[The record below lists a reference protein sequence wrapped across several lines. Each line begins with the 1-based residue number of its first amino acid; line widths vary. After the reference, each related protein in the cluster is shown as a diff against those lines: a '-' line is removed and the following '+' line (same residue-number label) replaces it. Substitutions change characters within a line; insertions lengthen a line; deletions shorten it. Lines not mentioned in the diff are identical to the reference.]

1 MLRHRRRNF
10 RRSGTLTLLIAV
22 TVSVVFVCVT
32 QTPLVTDRGARA
44 WAEPIPSQPPGTPAP
59 TQAERSA
66 PVTTESVATTR
77 LRPPTTTVGGA
88 AASTVTSTR
97 AETSVT
103 GTTAAP
109 ATTKVCDPVGPTNA
123 AGRAAC
129 PVTTPTCPTT
139 TTTATATAVPCTTT
153 TTGTT
158 TTSTTTSTTRPTTTA
173 PDTTTSEPP
182 PPPPAPDPQRPP
194 VPVRY
199 RPPERAL
206 PLDLSQPPPCVV
218 LNGPMAKGSYTVS
231 SAFGIRGGEF
241 HRGMD
246 LAAERGTPI
255 FAALDGKV
263 VAAGQ
268 ATGFGN
274 WIVIDSTTSDGLV
287 STVYG
292 HMYDD
297 GMHVATG
304 DVVKAGQHIADVGS
318 NGASSGPHLHFELWQ
333 GGRLRNGRFVDPAPL
348 LDQAAPTADQS
359 ALKMAHSIADCAVRP
374 GAGLAPGKVPAE
386 FVPWLRKGAA
396 DCPGS
401 GITAP
406 LLAGQLKAENNFRH
420 GATAPVSSS
429 GAMGPAQFLPG
440 TWETWKVDAD
450 GDGRS
455 DINSLADAVVAQ
467 AHFMCKNWRDAT
479 AGITSGQ
486 LRGDAVDLALAA
498 YNAGFG
504 AVQAARGMP
513 SGGEY
518 TTQTQPYVRKIRA
531 YEREFAAA
539 DFAEGAGRD
548 AESGS
553 KAARAVEQYLGAAYT
568 WGGGNTKGP
577 TEGGFDSPGLA
588 TYVAYVATDGAVT
601 LPRTVQQQWTKGQ
614 ELPADRAGPGHLVY
628 TDFGP
633 NGVPRHV
640 GIAVGDGE
648 MVHASAEDGKV
659 VRAPIPPGAKIRSM
673 S

>member
-1 MLRHRRRNF
+1 MLRRLRGPLRL
-10 RRSGTLTLLIAV
+10 SGTLTLLIAV
-22 TVSVVFVCVT
+22 TVPLVFVCVT
-32 QTPLVTDRGARA
+32 QTPLGADRGARA
-44 WAEPIPSQPPGTPAP
+44 WAQPVASQPPSTPAP

-66 PVTTESVATTR
+66 PATTQPVATTR
-77 LRPPTTTVGGA
+77 LQPPTTTVGA
-88 AASTVTSTR
+88 AVTSIAKSSQ

-109 ATTKVCDPVGPTNA
+109 TTTSECGTVAPTEA

-129 PVTTPTCPTT
+129 PSTPPACRTT
-139 TTTATATAVPCTTT
+139 TTTATATSVPCTTT
-153 TTGTT
+153 TT
-158 TTSTTTSTTRPTTTA
+158 TTSTTTTTTRPTTTT
-173 PDTTTSEPP
+173 PDTTTPEPP
-182 PPPPAPDPQRPP
+182 PPPPSPDPQRPP
-194 VPVRY
+194 VPARY

-231 SAFGIRGGEF
+231 STFGNRGGEF

-246 LAAERGTPI
+246 LAAKRGTPI

-333 GGRLRNGRFVDPAPL
+333 GGRLQNGRFVNPAPL
-348 LDQAAPTADQS
+348 LDQAAPAADQS

-374 GAGLAPGKVPAE
+374 GVGLAPGKVPAE

-455 DINSLADAVVAQ
+455 DINSIADAVVAQ
-467 AHFMCKNWRDAT
+467 AHFMCKNWRDST
-479 AGITSGQ
+479 AGIAGGQ
-486 LRGDAVDLALAA
+486 LSGDAVDLALAA

-539 DFAEGAGRD
+539 DFAAAAGQN
-548 AESGS
+548 AESGA
-553 KAARAVEQYLGAAYT
+553 KALRAVQQYLGTGYI

-577 TEGGFDSPGLA
+577 TQGGFDSPGLA

-614 ELPADRAGPGHLVY
+614 ELPADRAGPGQLVY

-640 GIAVGDGE
+640 GIAIGDGR
-648 MVHASAEDGKV
+648 MIHASAEDGKV
-659 VRAPIPPGAKIRSM
+659 AEAPIPPGAKIRSM

>member
-1 MLRHRRRNF
+1 M
-10 RRSGTLTLLIAV
+10 
-22 TVSVVFVCVT
+22 
-32 QTPLVTDRGARA
+32 
-44 WAEPIPSQPPGTPAP
+44 
-59 TQAERSA
+59 
-66 PVTTESVATTR
+66 TTEPVVPTR
-77 LRPPTTTVGGA
+77 PAPPTTTA
-88 AASTVTSTR
+88 ARATTTTLPSTT
-97 AETSVT
+97 ADASVT
-103 GTTAAP
+103 ATTPGPSATPVCGTAGQTTA
-109 ATTKVCDPVGPTNA
+109 G
-123 AGRAAC
+123 GRAC
-129 PVTTPTCPTT
+129 LTTPTACP
-139 TTTATATAVPCTTT
+139 TTTATAAPDSCTTT

-158 TTSTTTSTTRPTTTA
+158 ITNAPPTTTVPDHTTTSA
-173 PDTTTSEPP
+173 PP
-182 PPPPAPDPQRPP
+182 PPPPDPQQPP
-194 VPVRY
+194 APVHY

-231 SAFGIRGGEF
+231 SPFGIRGGEF

-255 FAALDGKV
+255 FAALDGRV

-274 WIVIDSTTSDGLV
+274 WIVVDSTTSDGLV

-333 GGRLRNGRFVDPAPL
+333 GGRLQNGKFVDPAPL
-348 LDQAAPTADQS
+348 LDQAAPAADQS
-359 ALKMAHSIADCAVRP
+359 ALKIAHSIADCAVRP
-374 GAGLAPGKVPAE
+374 GAGLAPGKIPAE

-420 GATAPVSSS
+420 GPAAPVSSS

-440 TWETWKVDAD
+440 TWETWQVDAD
-450 GDGRS
+450 GDGRA
-455 DINSLADAVVAQ
+455 DINSIADAVVAQ
-467 AHFMCKNWRDAT
+467 AHFMCKNWRDSS
-479 AGITSGQ
+479 AGVTSGH
-486 LRGDAVDLALAA
+486 LRGDVVDLALAA

-531 YEREFAAA
+531 FEREFAAS
-539 DFAEGAGRD
+539 DFSTTAGRNPENT
-548 AESGS
+548 AKTVE
-553 KAARAVEQYLGAAYT
+553 AAEQYLGTAYT

-588 TYVAYVATDGAVT
+588 TYVAYVATGGAVT

-614 ELPADRAGPGHLVY
+614 ELPADRAGPGVLVY

-633 NGVPRHV
+633 NGTPRHV
-640 GIAVGDGE
+640 GIAIGDGK
-648 MVHASAEDGKV
+648 MIHASVEDGKV
-659 VRAPIPPGAKIRSM
+659 TEAPIPAGAKIRSV